1 MSKPHLTLI
10 HCSSI
15 NRTHKRSKP
24 HGGGFLPRVIDGLDR
39 SATDLG
45 ECSGILAFRLIELGL
60 LISDRSY
67 AAFLQ
72 ASVAFISGTASGSR
86 RIDPEETS

>member
-24 HGGGFLPRVIDGLDR
+24 HGARVIDGLDR